1 MIFSEIVLNNTF
13 QVKSFHREVYSN
25 SIIGATM
32 SNSPRTIQCR
42 TSPPKMFQSNL
53 DSCGEARTG
62 AMENLAITTACLMT
76 GCLTPINA
84 ASVGVS
90 CFAGLVIYLNTN
102 YKHYGKVKRKCNGG
116 GNPGLLPTLPDDR
129 CEHLRDSVGPA
140 HYMTA
145 DCRIV
150 PHIP

>member
-1 MIFSEIVLNNTF
+1 MVKLNVNVT
-13 QVKSFHREVYSN
+13 E
-25 SIIGATM
+25 
-32 SNSPRTIQCR
+32 
-42 TSPPKMFQSNL
+42 
-53 DSCGEARTG
+53 
-62 AMENLAITTACLMT
+62 
-76 GCLTPINA
+76 
-84 ASVGVS
+84 
-90 CFAGLVIYLNTN
+90 
-102 YKHYGKVKRKCNGG
+102 G